1 MKTRSGIFWRDQ
13 GGHRRAYARLNGV
26 RIALCLP
33 GTKRGVTD
41 EATAQALYGQLVAAD
56 QKQQLRHLH
65 DVPEPM
71 TLAEAAR
78 DFLIAKAEEAAVT
91 TAWLE
96 GEELRLQRAVEHLGG
111 DCDLATIRVADLKR
125 YAAAL
130 RRRRL
135 SGGTIRQHLNTIS
148 AVYRWAGEEERV
160 EEGKN
165 PVAAWRKKPTAK
177 KQEARWLEISDA
189 ALLLE
194 AARRYQPKQPKGGR
208 PPMPFI

>member
-41 EATAQALYGQLVAAD
+41 EATAQALYGQLVAAH

-135 SGGTIRQHLNTIS
+135 SGGTLRQHLNKIS
-148 AVYRWAGEEERV
+148 AALPGRLFSPLGGESAG
-160 EEGKN
+160 
-165 PVAAWRKKPTAK
+165 TAY
-177 KQEARWLEISDA
+177 
-189 ALLLE
+189 
-194 AARRYQPKQPKGGR
+194 AARRSAEYPKPERLNGIKLSTKTMR
-208 PPMPFI
+208 DEN